1 MRKIIFHK
9 NFDRGFEA
17 LNPKLKLKTIE
28 TIKLLTINP
37 FAKKLK
43 NHALKGKLNGK
54 RAISVTSD
62 IRIIFEQ
69 EENYTL
75 IIMLDIGTHNQVY

>member
-43 NHALKGKLNGK
+43 NHARHWHPQPSLLK
-54 RAISVTSD
+54 
-62 IRIIFEQ
+62 FF
-69 EENYTL
+69 
-75 IIMLDIGTHNQVY
+75 